1 MKKPVIIKHNNNS
14 NETIINYNEILLDK
28 IQEHSLTISRLV
40 EAVEGCNCYV
50 SDCNNRINSLTET
63 INKQ

>member
-1 MKKPVIIKHNNNS
+1 MKKPVVIKHNNN
-14 NETIINYNEILLDK
+14 ETIVNYNQMLLDK
-28 IQEHSLTISRLV
+28 IQEHSLTITRLV

-50 SDCNNRINSLTET
+50 SDCNNRINNLTET